1 MRCSNDTERLRAAMK
16 RTALCTNCQRAL
28 TTKFLFIE
36 QIILHK
42 YEFFH
47 PNKKGGVY
55 STPTSMSV
63 PFLNRNVILLSL
75 CTVTLKFFSTL
86 KLIFYAPK
94 PKSLVLQAFL
104 KKEKERK
111 LQYQW
116 YHNFRS
122 YLVRERRLEL
132 PRRLT
137 HAPQTCLSTCSSTLA
152 WPEGMSYYSRYAEN
166 VKS

>member
-1 MRCSNDTERLRAAMK
+1 
-16 RTALCTNCQRAL
+16 
-28 TTKFLFIE
+28 
-36 QIILHK
+36 
-42 YEFFH
+42 
-47 PNKKGGVY
+47 
-55 STPTSMSV
+55 MSV
-63 PFLNRNVILLSL
+63 LFLNRNVILLSL
-75 CTVTLKFFSTL
+75 CTVTLKFFSTMKQIYFENSFIVVFGFIIPSFFSFARIIERRKFPTL

-94 PKSLVLQAFL
+94 PKSLKVQGFLQ
-104 KKEKERK
+104 KEKERK

-152 WPEGMSYYSRYAEN
+152 WPEGMSYYSRYEEN